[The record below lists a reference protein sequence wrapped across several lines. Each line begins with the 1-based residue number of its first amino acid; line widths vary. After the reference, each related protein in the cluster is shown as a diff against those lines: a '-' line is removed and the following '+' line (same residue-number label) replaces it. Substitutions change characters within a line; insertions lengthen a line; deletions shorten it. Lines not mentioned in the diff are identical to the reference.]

1 MLAGLGMAAATLVA
15 YRVRARRPY
24 VLVGWLWFV
33 VTLLPVI
40 GLVQFGGQ
48 AMADRFTYIPHIGL
62 FLLATWTV
70 GDLVERRRA
79 GHAVSAVAS
88 FTVLGLFA
96 TVTSWQLRYWRD
108 SVTLFT
114 RALEVTSDNF
124 MAHNNLGVALA
135 ARGEPEL
142 AAQHYA
148 EAVRINPTWPEAQN
162 NLGMAYAVRGD
173 YARAR
178 WHFEQA
184 LRVRPQFA
192 VAENNLA
199 TAFAFD
205 GNFEAAVEHYTRA
218 VQLTPD
224 YVDARYALADALERT
239 GRLEQAAREY
249 RQVVEA
255 RPGWPPAQERLQRV
269 TAALQE
275 RATATRPEGHQ
286 P

>member
-1 MLAGLGMAAATLVA
+1 
-15 YRVRARRPY
+15 
-24 VLVGWLWFV
+24 
-33 VTLLPVI
+33 
-40 GLVQFGGQ
+40 LVQFGGQ

-62 FLLATWTV
+62 FLLVTWTV
-70 GDLVERRRA
+70 GDLLSGRRA
-79 GHAVSAVAS
+79 GQAVGAIAS
-88 FTVLGLFA
+88 FTVLGLLA
-96 TVTSWQLRYWRD
+96 AVTSWQLRYWQD

-135 ARGEPEL
+135 ARGEPEA

-148 EAVRINPTWPEAQN
+148 EAVRINPTWPEANN

-173 YARAR
+173 YVRAR
-178 WHFEQA
+178 WYFEQA
-184 LRVRPQFA
+184 LRVRPRFA

-224 YVDARYALADALERT
+224 YFDARYALADALERT
-239 GRLEQAAREY
+239 GRLQQAVQEY
-249 RQVVEA
+249 RRVVEM
-255 RPGWPPAQERLQRV
+255 RPGWPPAQQRLQRAA
-269 TAALQE
+269 AALEE
-275 RATATRPEGHQ
+275 RAAATRPPGQQ